1 MEHHNQ
7 ELYASFAKSE
17 DSNRSVAS
25 CSQKSRSHSCQRS
38 AKRSMKA
45 AELSMKSDVME
56 GMSSIE
62 NASSISD
69 VQKVFNNSYEE
80 IKQLNDNI
88 NASNS
93 TGEDSSV
100 TSSLLGKR
108 KWSFEISTEEKEQ
121 SSE

>member
-1 MEHHNQ
+1 
-7 ELYASFAKSE
+7 
-17 DSNRSVAS
+17 
-25 CSQKSRSHSCQRS
+25 
-38 AKRSMKA
+38 MKA